1 MCLNLSTKEA
11 SADERKS
18 FHILLRCLSSVK
30 LFIWRKSY
38 EFYLFAILKAKLKV
52 IVCTAELRC
61 RKHISQETAVEYH
74 STFFLIYQKLG
85 KCYKQN
91 WKNITGKQM
100 KITQNLALAGNL
112 DV

>member
-61 RKHISQETAVEYH
+61 RKHISLETAVEYH
-74 STFFLIYQKLG
+74 STFFSHLAKARRVLQTKLE
-85 KCYKQN
+85 
-91 WKNITGKQM
+91 
-100 KITQNLALAGNL
+100 
-112 DV
+112 